1 MEHPKRPVLAQFFIN
16 FRLTVGTS
24 PTPINQAAAQAGL
37 DWLADAM
44 IISVPVAAAVP
55 VYFGGAG
62 VNAVTPNGLEIRQGI
77 PVMLSIRNERPLYEV
92 QAPLVDMEC
101 ATPEVIPFAV
111 WELSTCYLVATAAVG
126 VGVLIFKAPYL

>member
-1 MEHPKRPVLAQFFIN
+1 MDHPKRPILPQFFIN
-16 FRLTVGTS
+16 FRLTVGVN

-37 DWLADAM
+37 DWLADSM

-62 VNAVTPNGLEIRQGI
+62 VNAVTPNGLEIRPGI
-77 PVMLSIRNERPLYEV
+77 PVQLSIVNERPLYEV
-92 QAPLVDMEC
+92 QAPIVDEYC
-101 ATPEVIPFAV
+101 VSPEVIPFCV
-111 WELSTCYLVATAAVG
+111 WELSTCYLVATAPVG